1 MFRATEPN
9 KNSGFLLFCCCR
21 LFFLSVVQSALSAKR
36 RGVRK
41 GQERNMALEN
51 QTGSQ
56 KRRERNTHASAVPQL
71 LCLSCVPLMEPPV
84 LFCLKCQCGQ
94 PRDIGSVDEGV
105 CCQAW

>member
-56 KRRERNTHASAVPQL
+56 KRRERGTHMHLQSH
-71 LCLSCVPLMEPPV
+71 SCCVFPV
-84 LFCLKCQCGQ
+84 SL
-94 PRDIGSVDEGV
+94 
-105 CCQAW
+105 